1 MVKPDEYTLKTLLEW
16 EEKEN
21 KILRADN
28 QDLRIIGKAQEK
40 QLNIFT
46 IAMVLMLIIIIYLSS
61 N

>member
-16 EEKEN
+16 KEKEN

-28 QDLRIIGKAQEK
+28 QDLRIIVKAQEK

-46 IAMVLMLIIIIYLSS
+46 IAIVLMLIIIIYLSS